1 MTSAGAAGSAM
12 GGSAGT
18 NAGGG
23 GTAGSTAGS
32 GGSTGGSAGSAG
44 AAGGGGGSTGSCPP
58 GPFAEPATQ
67 GSVTKIMGVPPA
79 GFGTGSS
86 SNVEGPVW
94 VNGSLYVS
102 HIQEGV
108 TAPPPARI
116 LKITGDTVE
125 EFLADSGSN
134 GLALAA
140 DGRLVVARHTTG
152 SLSLLDLGTKMFTP
166 LAEQFMNARFDS
178 PNDIAVRAD
187 GNVYFSD
194 PDYQSPN
201 PKPQTATRVYRVA
214 PGGEVS
220 VVDATLNQPN
230 GVTLSP
236 DENTLY
242 VASPGGV
249 RRYPVNADGSVGTS
263 ASFSNSTSDGMVVDC
278 AGNLYLTAN
287 RDIVILDPMGDELT
301 RLMNVVPD
309 QSSTTN
315 VAFGGTNRQRLFIT
329 ARQNAGLWY
338 VDMNVPGYPY

>member
-1 MTSAGAAGSAM
+1 
-12 GGSAGT
+12 
-18 NAGGG
+18 
-23 GTAGSTAGS
+23 
-32 GGSTGGSAGSAG
+32 
-44 AAGGGGGSTGSCPP
+44 
-58 GPFAEPATQ
+58 
-67 GSVTKIMGVPPA
+67 MGVPPA

-94 VNGSLYVS
+94 AGGSLYVS

-140 DGRLVVARHTTG
+140 DGRLVAARHTTG
-152 SLSLLDLGTKMFTP
+152 SLSWLDLGTKMFTP
-166 LAEQFMNARFDS
+166 LAESYMNARFDS
-178 PNDIAVRAD
+178 PNDIALRSD

-201 PKPQTATRVYRVA
+201 PKPQTTTRVYRVS
-214 PGGEVS
+214 PTGTVT
-220 VVDATLNQPN
+220 VVDETLNQPN

-242 VASPGGV
+242 VASPGGI
-249 RRYPVNADGSVGTS
+249 RSYPVNADGSVGTS
-263 ASFSNSTSDGMVVDC
+263 TPFHSSSSDGMVVDC

-287 RDIVILDPMGDELT
+287 RDVVILDPMGDEIE
-301 RLMNVVPD
+301 RLMDAVPNG
-309 QSSTTN
+309 SSTTN

-329 ARQNAGLWY
+329 ARANAGLWY
-338 VDMNVPGYPY
+338 VDMNVPGFPY

>member
-1 MTSAGAAGSAM
+1 M
-12 GGSAGT
+12 GGSVGT